1 MPLRFC
7 HSGLDPESSE
17 GINLMQKV
25 LVVGA
30 GFMGSG
36 IAQVSA
42 QAGYRVHLMDIQAA
56 VTERALKEIRWSVE
70 KLSAKGLLK
79 EPSAKIL
86 DRIAPEKD
94 LYRASEVDWAIEAA
108 TEAEELKLSI
118 FKELDRICR
127 PEIPLATN
135 TSSIPIT
142 RLAKNTTRPER
153 MLGLH
158 FFGPVP
164 LMGLVEVVK
173 GEKTSAEIFEQG
185 VAFVQSLG
193 KTPVRVQRDI
203 PGFVMNRIFSAALR
217 EAVDLVDQGIATLED
232 VDVGMRLGY
241 GWNVGPFEIADN
253 AGLDT
258 CARVGQTMK
267 VLGAGHLAPSSDL
280 MERMVAQGRLGRKAG
295 KGFYRYSPEGKRLPW
310 EIREKQ

>member
-1 MPLRFC
+1 V
-7 HSGLDPESSE
+7 E
-17 GINLMQKV
+17 KV
-25 LVVGA
+25 LIVGA

-42 QAGYRVHLMDIQAA
+42 QAGYRVHLMDIQGSI
-56 VTERALKEIRWSVE
+56 TDRALKNIRWSVE
-70 KLSAKGLLK
+70 KLAAKGILK
-79 EPSAKIL
+79 EPSHKVLA
-86 DRIAPEKD
+86 RISPEKD
-94 LYRASEVDWAIEAA
+94 LSSASEVDWVIEAA
-108 TEAEELKLSI
+108 LEAEELKRGI
-118 FKELDRICR
+118 FQELDSISR

-142 RLAKNTTRPER
+142 RLAENTRRPER
-153 MLGLH
+153 VLGLH

-173 GEKTSAEIFEQG
+173 GEKTSKEIFERG
-185 VAFVQSLG
+185 AAFVESLG

-217 EAVDLVDQGIATLED
+217 EAVDLVEQGIATPED

-241 GWNVGPFEIADN
+241 GWNAGPFEIADN

-258 CARVGQTMK
+258 CARVGQAMRS
-267 VLGAGHLAPSSDL
+267 LGAGNLAPSSDL
-280 MERMVAQGRLGRKAG
+280 MERMVSEGRLGRKAG
-295 KGFYRYSPEGKRLPW
+295 KGFYRYSLEGKRLPW
-310 EIREKQ
+310 DNKENQ

>member
-1 MPLRFC
+1 M
-7 HSGLDPESSE
+7 DK
-17 GINLMQKV
+17 I

-42 QAGYRVHLMDIQAA
+42 QSGYQVYLMDIQPAI
-56 VTERALKEIRWSVE
+56 TDRALGNIRWSVE
-70 KLSAKGLLK
+70 KLEAKGLLR
-79 EPSAKIL
+79 EPSQKVLA
-86 DRIAPEKD
+86 RISREKD
-94 LYRASEVDWAIEAA
+94 LSKASEVDWVIEAA
-108 TEAEELKLSI
+108 LEEEDLKRSI
-118 FKELDRICR
+118 FQELDRVSR
-127 PEIPLATN
+127 SETPLATN

-142 RLAKNTTRPER
+142 RLAENTKRPER
-153 MLGLH
+153 VLGLH

-173 GEKTSAEIFEQG
+173 GEKTSPKIFERG
-185 VAFVQSLG
+185 VTFVQSLG

-203 PGFVMNRIFSAALR
+203 PGFVMNRIFSAAFR
-217 EAVDLVDQGIATLED
+217 EAADLVDQGIVSPED

-241 GWNVGPFEIADN
+241 GWNAGPFEIADN

-258 CARVGQTMK
+258 FVRVAQTMRA
-267 VLGAGHLAPSSDL
+267 LGAAHLAPSSNL
-280 MERMVAQGRLGRKAG
+280 MERMVVEGRLGRKAG

-310 EIREKQ
+310 GNK

>member
-1 MPLRFC
+1 V
-7 HSGLDPESSE
+7 E
-17 GINLMQKV
+17 KV
-25 LVVGA
+25 LIVGA

-42 QAGYRVHLMDIQAA
+42 QAGYQVHLMDINVAI
-56 VTERALKEIRWSVE
+56 TDRALKDIRWSVE
-70 KLSAKGLLK
+70 KLAAKGLLK
-79 EPSAKIL
+79 EPSQKVLA
-86 DRIAPEKD
+86 RISPEKD
-94 LYRASEVDWAIEAA
+94 LSSAPEVDWIIEAVL
-108 TEAEELKLSI
+108 EVEELKRGI
-118 FKELDRICR
+118 FQELDRISR
-127 PEIPLATN
+127 SETPLATN

-142 RLAKNTTRPER
+142 RLAENTIRPER
-153 MLGLH
+153 VLGLH

-173 GEKTSAEIFEQG
+173 GEKTSPKIFELG

-217 EAVDLVDQGIATLED
+217 EAVDLVDQGITTPED

-258 CARVGQTMK
+258 CARVGQAMRT
-267 VLGAGHLAPSSDL
+267 LGAGHLAPNSNL
-280 MERMVAQGRLGRKAG
+280 IERMVAEGRLGRKTG

-310 EIREKQ
+310 ENK

>member
-1 MPLRFC
+1 M
-7 HSGLDPESSE
+7 E
-17 GINLMQKV
+17 KV

-42 QAGYRVHLMDIQAA
+42 QAGYQVHLMDIQVAI
-56 VTERALKEIRWSVE
+56 TDRAFKDIRWSVE
-70 KLSAKGLLK
+70 KLAAKGLLK
-79 EPSAKIL
+79 EPSQKVLA
-86 DRIAPEKD
+86 RISPEKD
-94 LYRASEVDWAIEAA
+94 LSSASEVDWIIEAVL
-108 TEAEELKLSI
+108 EVEELKRRI
-118 FKELDRICR
+118 FQELDQISR
-127 PEIPLATN
+127 PETPLATN

-142 RLAKNTTRPER
+142 RLAENTRRPER
-153 MLGLH
+153 VLGLH

-164 LMGLVEVVK
+164 LMRLVEIVK
-173 GEKTSAEIFEQG
+173 GEKTSPKIFERG

-193 KTPVRVQRDI
+193 KTPVQVQRDI

-217 EAVDLVDQGIATLED
+217 EAVDLVDQGIATPED

-241 GWNVGPFEIADN
+241 GWNAGPFEIADN

-258 CARVGQTMK
+258 CARVGQAMRT
-267 VLGAGHLAPSSDL
+267 LGAGHLAPSSNL
-280 MERMVAQGRLGRKAG
+280 IERMVAEGRLGRKTG

-310 EIREKQ
+310 ENK